1 LINRL
6 MNPIRINLEP
16 HSMDH
21 HTHKPRRSAM
31 YVPATN
37 QRALAKARGIDCDAI
52 IFDLED
58 AVAPEMKETARSN
71 LVEAFTAERFANHET
86 VIRINTIGTA
96 DFGKDLEALA
106 RCRPDAV
113 LLPKLSRIEDFHL
126 LSAAAT
132 GHGVPDSIGLWVMIE
147 TAAALSNLD
156 HLVATGLAGH
166 PKLDCLVVG
175 SNDVAKETGVF
186 PGDGRL
192 FLLPWLMNVVLAAKR
207 HGVCV
212 LDGVWNDFADRTG
225 FDAEVLQSAKMAF
238 DGKTLIHPCQVE
250 PANQAFSPSMTLVLE
265 ARAIV
270 TAFAREENAGAGVIN
285 MGGKMVERMHLEQA
299 RRVLAIHEAI
309 QARP

>member
-1 LINRL
+1 
-6 MNPIRINLEP
+6 
-16 HSMDH
+16 
-21 HTHKPRRSAM
+21 M

-37 QRALAKARGIDCDAI
+37 QRAMAKGRSIDCDAI

-58 AVAPEMKETARSN
+58 AVGPEMKEAARRN

-86 VIRINTIGTA
+86 VIRVNAIGTA
-96 DFGKDLEALA
+96 DFGKDLEVLA
-106 RCRPDAV
+106 RCYPDAL
-113 LLPKLSRIEDFHL
+113 LLPKLSRVEDFRL
-126 LSAAAT
+126 LSAAAA

-156 HLVATGLAGH
+156 DLVAMGLAGH

-175 SNDVAKETGVF
+175 TNDVAKETGVF

-192 FLLPWLMNVVLAAKR
+192 FLLPWLMNVVLVAKR

-212 LDGVWNDFADRTG
+212 LDGVWNDFADRAG
-225 FDAEVLQSAKMAF
+225 FDAEVLQSVKMAF
-238 DGKTLIHPCQVE
+238 DGKTLIHPCQVG
-250 PANQAFSPSMTLVLE
+250 PANHAFSPSMTSVLE

-270 TAFAREENAGAGVIN
+270 VAFAQEENTGAGVIN

-299 RRVLAIHEAI
+299 RRVLTIHDAI
-309 QARP
+309 QARA